1 MPAPAR
7 RRGLARRLR
16 LGQSLGASLVL
27 LAVIATTAVPARAGT
42 AHVDGISDQSLPAWG
57 GSFAS
62 SPFAGLLRS
71 AWAGPA
77 PVRIELARYVVQWN
91 AMSEPSSGPA
101 PAGDYRERFEAWI
114 ADVGALGLT
123 PVLALSSYDGVRP
136 RSPGDYERAL
146 EALLTAAAS
155 AGHSVA
161 YVEAWNEPNN
171 QGREAPATAASFADA
186 ADALC
191 RVRGDCEVI
200 AGDLEDSRG
209 VVDYERAYT
218 SALTF
223 APRIWGVHP
232 YTAVRA
238 HDDAN
243 LRAFVSHLP
252 ARGAGAQLWF
262 TEVGAYYCVH
272 GVVRG
277 ESRQAADAAYL
288 VHDVIPDPAVAP
300 AHVLYYGLLY
310 RDNLQAPCSAAG
322 GDDVELFGPGDAAR
336 AAAAIL
342 LGTGAG
348 AGVRGLPFGPDPAAA
363 PLAPEWAAGI

>member
-1 MPAPAR
+1 M
-7 RRGLARRLR
+7 
-16 LGQSLGASLVL
+16 
-27 LAVIATTAVPARAGT
+27 TAVPASAGT
-42 AHVDGISDQSLPAWG
+42 DHVDGISDQSLPAWE

-77 PVRIELARYVVQWN
+77 PARIELSRYVVQWN
-91 AMSEPSSGPA
+91 AMSEPSAGAA

-114 ADVGALGLT
+114 ADVGALGLR
-123 PVLALSSYDGVRP
+123 PVLALTSYDGVRP
-136 RSPGDYERAL
+136 RSPGEYERAL
-146 EALLTAAAS
+146 EALLGAAAS
-155 AGHSVA
+155 AGHPVA

-171 QGREAPATAASFADA
+171 QGGEAPAAAAAFADV

-191 RVRGDCEVI
+191 RARGYCEVI
-200 AGDLEDSRG
+200 AGDLEDARD
-209 VVDYERAYT
+209 VVAYERAYA

-223 APRIWGVHP
+223 VPGIWGAHP
-232 YTAVRA
+232 YTAVKA

-243 LRAFVSHLP
+243 LRAFVAQLP
-252 ARGAGAQLWF
+252 ARGAGAQIWF

-288 VHDVIPDPAVAP
+288 VHDLIADPAVAP

-310 RDNLQAPCSAAG
+310 KDGLQAPCSASG
-322 GDDVELFGPGDAAR
+322 GDDVELFGPGDAPR
-336 AAAAIL
+336 AAAAVV
-342 LGTGAG
+342 LGSGAG
-348 AGVRGLPFGPDPAAA
+348 FKIGRASCRERV
-363 PLAPEWAAGI
+363 